1 MGDIAQVFV
10 LGLAVKMQEIW
21 LDQAKA
27 HELIVTGNGMS
38 SIRTD
43 GANQVDGTKL
53 SSRTVAATANI
64 FQKIQA
70 GALFLGVRRLDT
82 ALDFSISALDTI
94 QSSLKPEHSR
104 TPSLQKTS
112 WATAELGQ
120 SPTFRAFASSR
131 ETPSPSA

>member
-38 SIRTD
+38 SIQTD
-43 GANQVDGTKL
+43 GSNQVDGTKL

-64 FQKIQA
+64 FQKNQA
-70 GALFLGVRRLDT
+70 GSLFLGVQWLDT
-82 ALDFSISALDTI
+82 ALDFSPTRSLPI
-94 QSSLKPEHSR
+94 QSSVKPEHSM
-104 TPSLQKTS
+104 TPSLQKN
-112 WATAELGQ
+112 
-120 SPTFRAFASSR
+120 AFGNCGAWTIPNLSR
-131 ETPSPSA
+131 LRGFA